1 MFSIGTN
8 TFVNNFGII
17 SYTATEKPISA
28 NLLHLDKVDNDKTEI
43 TLKYTTNKLQ
53 MPPKLSTLWY
63 VIRKHLNT
71 YIETT
76 YLGIGRGNE
85 DSGTE

>member
-1 MFSIGTN
+1 M
-8 TFVNNFGII
+8 NNFGII
-17 SYTATEKPISA
+17 SYTATEKPTSA
-28 NLLHLDKVDNDKTEI
+28 DFLHLDKVDNDKTEI
-43 TLKYTTNKLQ
+43 HVTLKYTTNKLQ
-53 MPPKLSTLWY
+53 MPPKLSTLLY
-63 VIRKHLNT
+63 VIRKHLNI